1 MASKRSTKKKVF
13 VLDTNVLL
21 HDPNSLFRFQEHDI
35 FVPFVTL
42 EELDKHKVGT
52 NDINRNARQATRL
65 LEEITAQK
73 GTFITGFPLKEFN
86 GRKATGK
93 LFFQSENIAP
103 NEELGDSKKNDNMF
117 LAVMTYLQEGASPR
131 HAVLVTKDL
140 NLRVKARA
148 LGFESEDYLN
158 DHAIEDSDVLY
169 SGYRTLDEA
178 AFASI
183 SEDLDSW
190 KEQHAVFY
198 RVRQLEKEPFFPQEM
213 VIFPD
218 GLLTVVQKVT
228 GDEVILRTI
237 REYAHEKNNVFGVTA
252 RNEEQAF
259 ALNLLMDPEVHF
271 VTLLGQAGTGKT
283 LLTLAAALE
292 QVVEEK
298 KFSEIIFTR
307 ATVPMGEDIGFLPG
321 SEEEKMMP
329 WMGALDDNLDFL
341 LGSSKAETQ
350 WHASTT
356 KDLVRQRIKIKSMS
370 FMRGRTFADK
380 FLIIDE
386 AQNLTPKQMKSL
398 ITRAGIGTK
407 VVCMGNLAQVDTPYL
422 SERSSGLAYAVERF
436 KGWSRYG
443 HVILEKGERSEL
455 ANYAN
460 ENL

>member
-1 MASKRSTKKKVF
+1 MASKRSTKKVF

-21 HDPNSLFRFQEHDI
+21 HDPNSLFRFQEHDVYI
-35 FVPFVTL
+35 AFVAM

-65 LEEITAQK
+65 LEEVTAQK
-73 GTFITGFPLKEFN
+73 GSFKSGFPLNEFN
-86 GRKATGK
+86 GRHATGK
-93 LFFQSENIAP
+93 LYMQSEAIHP
-103 NEELGDSKKNDNMF
+103 NDELGDSKKNDNMF
-117 LAVMTYLQEGASPR
+117 LAVLAHLQEQSPSR
-131 HAVLVTKDL
+131 KAVLVTKDL

-148 LGFESEDYLN
+148 LGYESEDYLN
-158 DHAIEDSDVLY
+158 DHAVEDSDLLY
-169 SGYRTLDEA
+169 RGYRYLDDA
-178 AFASI
+178 SFADI
-183 SEDLDSW
+183 SEGVESW
-190 KEQHAVFY
+190 KEQHSVFY
-198 RVRQLEKEPFFPQEM
+198 RVRQIEKEPFFPQEM
-213 VIFPD
+213 VVFPD

-237 REYAHEKNNVFGVTA
+237 REYGSEKNNVFGVTA
-252 RNEEQAF
+252 RNEEQSF

-271 VTLLGQAGTGKT
+271 VTLLGPAGTGKT

-292 QVVEEK
+292 QVVEDK
-298 KFSEIIFTR
+298 RFSEIIFTR

-350 WHASTT
+350 WHAKTT
-356 KDLVRQRIKIKSMS
+356 KDLVRERIKIKSMS
-370 FMRGRTFADK
+370 FMRGRTFAQK

-386 AQNLTPKQMKSL
+386 AQNLTPKQMKAL
-398 ITRAGIGTK
+398 ITRAGMGTK

-436 KGWSRYG
+436 KGWKRYG

-460 ENL
+460 DNL